1 MWAPGYPEFAVIERC
16 LTRAEAALG
25 GHYEQVGQRYHG

>member
-1 MWAPGYPEFAVIERC
+1 MWAPGYPEFAVIERW

-25 GHYEQVGQRYHG
+25 AHYEQVGQRYHG